1 MNILD
6 ENIAVGQ
13 REELQ
18 KWRIPIQQI
27 GVDVRIKGIQDEA
40 ILPFLH
46 RLRRSTFFTRD
57 IDFYERTL
65 CHANYCLV
73 YMAIVPN
80 KVARHIRQL
89 LRHREFNTQA
99 KRMGCVIRVGPS
111 GVTVWRRHAEKEI
124 SFTWD

>member
-1 MNILD
+1 MD
-6 ENIAVGQ
+6 ENIAAGQ
-13 REELQ
+13 RETLQ

-27 GVDVRIKGIQDEA
+27 GVDVRMKGIDDEA
-40 ILPFLH
+40 IIPFLH
-46 RLRRSTFFTRD
+46 RLRRPTFFTRD

-73 YMAIVPN
+73 YMAIVPD
-80 KVARHIRQL
+80 KVAEFMRRF

-99 KRMGCVIRVGPS
+99 KRMGCVIRAGKS
-111 GVTVWRRHAEKEI
+111 GLTVWRLHAEKEI